1 MIIEQLVQALTDVA
15 LKIIAAIPAV
25 ILALI
30 VILIGYLIGS
40 AVRSGIRLL
49 FDRAVWRFLRK
60 TVVGQKFEEYG
71 ISIGDVLG
79 AVVMAII
86 VALSILLAINMLGF
100 LGPAVNIITSFIN
113 LVIGILGGVVI
124 LIVGI
129 PLATLAGEYL
139 ARLIGLAIGEREK
152 EGFVTTLQ
160 TVLTILFVLFVLG
173 LAVAVMFGASELLAG
188 LTAVLPSAFTAGV
201 VIIVGYIVGDLV
213 SRMVKVVIERLAK
226 PLEATDI
233 GAAIKATGLDAPGLI
248 AGLVKALIVVI
259 AITVG
264 LGMIAVT
271 GIAAEI
277 LGAVTFYLPRIFGA
291 LVILILGLPLVLILS
306 KYIGKVFK
314 AVVKEKYAVLGDLV
328 ENLVAIG
335 LVAVFIT
342 IALNVVVLPG
352 NYVYSFIIGA
362 VIIALGIIVVDT
374 VVSLLKETSPLF
386 ARFLPL
392 LGAVF
397 VFIIVYVG
405 LTTILSQIPGAIE
418 VLRVVAYGIA
428 GAVVL
433 LIIPVLFYLVRVAL
447 KEAAEV
453 KTS

>member
-233 GAAIKATGLDAPGLI
+233 GAAIKATGLDVPGLI

-291 LVILILGLPLVLILS
+291 LVILILGLPLV
-306 KYIGKVFK
+306 
-314 AVVKEKYAVLGDLV
+314 
-328 ENLVAIG
+328 
-335 LVAVFIT
+335 
-342 IALNVVVLPG
+342 
-352 NYVYSFIIGA
+352 
-362 VIIALGIIVVDT
+362 
-374 VVSLLKETSPLF
+374 
-386 ARFLPL
+386 
-392 LGAVF
+392 
-397 VFIIVYVG
+397 
-405 LTTILSQIPGAIE
+405 
-418 VLRVVAYGIA
+418 
-428 GAVVL
+428 
-433 LIIPVLFYLVRVAL
+433 
-447 KEAAEV
+447 
-453 KTS
+453 

>member
-1 MIIEQLVQALTDVA
+1 MIVEQLVQALTDIA
-15 LKIIAAIPAV
+15 LRIIAAIPAV

-30 VILIGYLIGS
+30 VILVGYLIGS
-40 AVRSGIRLL
+40 AVRSGIRFL
-49 FDRAVWRFLRK
+49 FDRVVWRFLRK

-79 AVVMAII
+79 TVVMAII
-86 VALSILLAINMLGF
+86 VALSILLAINTLGF
-100 LGPAVNIITSFIN
+100 LGPAVNIIISFIN
-113 LVIGILGGVVI
+113 LLIGILGGVVI

-129 PLATLAGEYL
+129 PLAMLAGEYL
-139 ARLIGLAIGEREK
+139 AKLIGLAIGEK
-152 EGFVTTLQ
+152 EGFVATLQ

-173 LAVAVMFGASELLAG
+173 LAVAVMFGTSELLAG

-201 VIIVGYIVGDLV
+201 IIIVGYIVGDLV
-213 SRMVKVVIERLAK
+213 SKIIKVTVERLAK

-271 GIAAEI
+271 GIAADV

-328 ENLVAIG
+328 ENLIAIG

-342 IALNVVVLPG
+342 IALNIVILPG

-362 VIIALGIIVVDT
+362 VIIALGVIVVDT
-374 VVSLLKETSPLF
+374 VVNLLKETSPIF
-386 ARFLPL
+386 ARLLPL

-397 VFIIVYVG
+397 VFVIVYIG
-405 LTTILSQIPGAIE
+405 LSTILSQIPGAVE
-418 VLRVVAYGIA
+418 VLRVIAYGIA
-428 GAVVL
+428 GAVIL

-453 KTS
+453 KTG

>member
-362 VIIALGIIVVDT
+362 VIIALGVIVVDT

>member
-233 GAAIKATGLDAPGLI
+233 GAAIKATGLDVPGLI

-362 VIIALGIIVVDT
+362 VIIALGVIVVDT

>member
-86 VALSILLAINMLGF
+86 MALSILLAINMLGF

-362 VIIALGIIVVDT
+362 VIIALGVIVVDT

>member
-1 MIIEQLVQALTDVA
+1 M
-15 LKIIAAIPAV
+15 
-25 ILALI
+25 LI
-30 VILIGYLIGS
+30 
-40 AVRSGIRLL
+40 
-49 FDRAVWRFLRK
+49 
-60 TVVGQKFEEYG
+60 
-71 ISIGDVLG
+71 
-79 AVVMAII
+79 
-86 VALSILLAINMLGF
+86 
-100 LGPAVNIITSFIN
+100 
-113 LVIGILGGVVI
+113 I

-173 LAVAVMFGASELLAG
+173 LAVAVMFGALELLAG

-213 SRMVKVVIERLAK
+213 SGMVKVVIERLAK

-233 GAAIKATGLDAPGLI
+233 GAAIKTTGLDAPGLI
-248 AGLVKALIVVI
+248 AGLVKALIMVI

-335 LVAVFIT
+335 LVAVLIT
-342 IALNVVVLPG
+342 IPLNVVVLLG

-362 VIIALGIIVVDT
+362 VIISLGVIVVDT

-386 ARFLPL
+386 ARFIPL

-433 LIIPVLFYLVRVAL
+433 LIIPVLFYLVRVTL

>member
-1 MIIEQLVQALTDVA
+1 M
-15 LKIIAAIPAV
+15 KIIAAIPAV

-362 VIIALGIIVVDT
+362 VIIALGVIVVDT

>member
-277 LGAVTFYLPRIFGA
+277 LEAVTFYLPRIFGA

>member
-277 LGAVTFYLPRIFGA
+277 LEAVTFYLPRIFGA

-362 VIIALGIIVVDT
+362 VIIALGVIVVDT